1 MHTYQ
6 WNNRFVQT
14 GGQAP
19 DVFWLYTQ
27 FVFFWSALYWTGSV
41 IVHPY
46 FWDNVIPGYPWAFR
60 NFTVY

>member
-27 FVFFWSALYWTGSV
+27 FVFFWSA
-41 IVHPY
+41 
-46 FWDNVIPGYPWAFR
+46 
-60 NFTVY
+60 FTLLVRIGHCSSILLG

>member
-19 DVFWLYTQ
+19 DVFWIYIYIFLYI
-27 FVFFWSALYWTGSV
+27 VLAFFWGNLHYWSKLV
-41 IVHPY
+41 IVHP
-46 FWDNVIPGYPWAFR
+46 
-60 NFTVY
+60 

>member
-19 DVFWLYTQ
+19 DVFWLVIYTVLE
-27 FVFFWSALYWTGSV
+27 FLVSLHSTGPDRSLF
-41 IVHPY
+41 IHTSG
-46 FWDNVIPGYPWAFR
+46 IM
-60 NFTVY
+60 